1 MRRAFF
7 SHADR
12 VQRLYNNLCNALLIR
27 IILSGKIHLNPLFS
41 QIALSGELIGPWCR
55 DVLIG
60 GQWQAEGMLSA
71 QLSCLLRLLPLR
83 WVSCKLQLSFP
94 SSITKLL
101 RYSDFPVQSESSAEV
116 VVVLWHMDAANS
128 SQLSFQGSVMFV
140 SFVLLN
146 AFSA

>member
-1 MRRAFF
+1 MRRAFS

-41 QIALSGELIGPWCR
+41 QIALSGELVGPWCR

-60 GQWQAEGMLSA
+60 GMLSA

-83 WVSCKLQLSFP
+83 WVSCKLELSFP

-116 VVVLWHMDAANS
+116 VVVL
-128 SQLSFQGSVMFV
+128 
-140 SFVLLN
+140 
-146 AFSA
+146 

>member
-1 MRRAFF
+1 MRRAFS

-41 QIALSGELIGPWCR
+41 QIALSGELVGPWCR

-83 WVSCKLQLSFP
+83 WVSCKLELSFP

-101 RYSDFPVQSESSAEV
+101 RYSDFSSSVWVQCWGGGCFVTHGCSELLPAQFSRQCYV
-116 VVVLWHMDAANS
+116 CVLCPTKC
-128 SQLSFQGSVMFV
+128 L
-140 SFVLLN
+140 
-146 AFSA
+146 